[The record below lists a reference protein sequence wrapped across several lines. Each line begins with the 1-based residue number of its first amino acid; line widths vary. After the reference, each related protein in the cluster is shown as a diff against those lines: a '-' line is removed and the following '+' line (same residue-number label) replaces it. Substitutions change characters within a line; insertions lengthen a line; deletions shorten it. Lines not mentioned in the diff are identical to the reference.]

1 MRPAEH
7 RLIYRPSP
15 VDRLPRWVWRVWT
28 WL

>member
-7 RLIYRPSP
+7 RLIYRPST
-15 VDRLPRWVWRVWT
+15 VDRLPRWMWRVWT

>member
-1 MRPAEH
+1 MRLAEH

-15 VDRLPRWVWRVWT
+15 LDRLPRWMWRLWS